1 MSADTHGDPYAPIP
15 SRAHLID
22 ILADSVCVLPRGTWL
37 VRAAR
42 SPEQVLPESVSN
54 TYRWGPPA
62 SARNAEAD
70 FPFYWLYAAEDVA
83 TAVWE
88 GKFCKISE
96 KRPGFFKVDRG
107 AAETGLLAVFRL
119 EDDLPLLELGGSTG
133 TRLGLYDRISEPDHE
148 WCQRL
153 GMELH
158 HVLSELHLRTGAI
171 GIRYPS
177 RRTRNRSAVA
187 IHSDYLK
194 DWRRSITVQTSRFGQ
209 MPFHREL
216 RRDPC
221 CLAEVE
227 SRQVA
232 V

>member
-1 MSADTHGDPYAPIP
+1 MSPYARDNPCAP
-15 SRAHLID
+15 MPPRSHLIE
-22 ILADSVCVLPRGTWL
+22 ILADSVCVLRRGTWL

-54 TYRWGPPA
+54 TYRWGPPD
-62 SARNAEAD
+62 SARNAEAG
-70 FPFYWLYAAEDVA
+70 FPFYWVYAAEDVA

-88 GKFCKISE
+88 GQFCKTSK

-119 EDDLPLLELGGSTG
+119 ETDLPLLELGGSTG
-133 TRLGLYDRISEPDHE
+133 TRLGLYDRISQPNHK

-158 HVLSELHLRTGAI
+158 HVLSELHPRTGVI

-177 RRTRNRSAVA
+177 RRMRNRSAVA

-227 SRQVA
+227 NRQMA